1 LPDPI
6 VCSRCG
12 ASARAQPTVAQGMG
26 VRIKG
31 QSRFRLCR
39 CVQHRVHF
47 QQLIAPEG
55 NQPHALT
62 RLAP

>member
-1 LPDPI
+1 
-6 VCSRCG
+6 
-12 ASARAQPTVAQGMG
+12 MG